1 MLPGYDLFFVGDN
14 KLPVACF
21 DIECQLCERGHPR
34 KECTKLN
41 GEGNMWKHLV
51 DLCPLYCCDEKMF
64 KEMLPIK
71 NGQCRHCKTALA
83 VATHD
88 IRSNLIAGEPQT
100 RAELQRAHNVFIE
113 YYHNFVG
120 QIGGSI
126 VY

>member
-51 DLCPLYCCDEKMF
+51 DLCPLYYCDEKMF
-64 KEMLPIK
+64 KEMLLLK
-71 NGQCRHCKTALA
+71 MANA
-83 VATHD
+83 D
-88 IRSNLIAGEPQT
+88 IARWHLLLQHMTFAQT
-100 RAELQRAHNVFIE
+100 
-113 YYHNFVG
+113 
-120 QIGGSI
+120 
-126 VY
+126 